1 MDDGAG
7 SVDEFLAGSHRAGSR
22 SHRANPAF
30 PRPIR
35 ALSPIGRSSAVRR
48 RNGRFHSRQMRRRQ
62 ALHLQNGET
71 GETGE
76 TRETRNS
83 DLWKR
88 GNVREGMRGVASHGS
103 HGETGGFVHAR
114 AAGGESRGHAA
125 AVRGQ
130 SAGGADGARELRV
143 FGGGGGVV
151 GAGKAGRSLPIAVR
165 GDGKAGGVG
174 VARAGGAREVL
185 FCEGGGVG
193 EAVGVAE
200 AEGETWG

>member
-7 SVDEFLAGSHRAGSR
+7 GVDELLAGPHRAGSR
-22 SHRANPAF
+22 SHRANPGF

-48 RNGRFHSRQMRRRQ
+48 HDGRFQPRQMRRRQ
-62 ALHLQNGET
+62 ALPLQTGET

-76 TRETRNS
+76 PRNP

-88 GNVREGMRGVASHGS
+88 GNVREGMRGFAAHGS

-114 AAGGESRGHAA
+114 VAGGEPRGRAA
-125 AVRGQ
+125 AVRVRG
-130 SAGGADGARELRV
+130 AGGADGAQELRV
-143 FGGGGGVV
+143 FGGGGGVI
-151 GAGKAGRSLPIAVR
+151 GAGEAGRSLPTAVR
-165 GDGKAGGVG
+165 GDGEAVGVG

-185 FCEGGGVG
+185 LCEGGGVG

-200 AEGETWG
+200 AEGEMWG